1 MVKKKWKPKNS
12 TQFPHQLRC
21 RTEIGKDES
30 QGTIISPIN
39 RESDQKGNFQ
49 YFALFHS
56 NTGEEFPESV
66 VFTVVFMVISIVG
79 AGIASVKYRF
89 MIIHSEP
96 SEKRHIIGQ
105 RILYAMG
112 WLACIGTALTGA
124 FSLKTNPLVHRIS
137 AGVAFFSFAIY
148 NLCQS
153 VCLYKRSL
161 SSRCM
166 CHIRLASTLVTIVAL
181 LIFAVGLG
189 SFFLL
194 CTTDS
199 CKEIFSIT
207 GLVGEWTGF
216 FGLTVYPVMNYTDF
230 QCLSLELSR
239 EGISIV
245 LRKKTQDPE
254 NPQ

>member
-1 MVKKKWKPKNS
+1 MEIQGLAFLPIFLSIWMLLGLCS
-12 TQFPHQLRC
+12 T
-21 RTEIGKDES
+21 T
-30 QGTIISPIN
+30 TITVILGHSKYPYI
-39 RESDQKGNFQ
+39 
-49 YFALFHS
+49 S

-79 AGIASVKYRF
+79 AGIASIKYRF

-105 RILYAMG
+105 RLLYAMG

-124 FSLKTNPLVHRIS
+124 FSMKTNPLVHRIS
-137 AGVAFFSFAIY
+137 AGVAFFTFAIY

-153 VCLYKRSL
+153 ICLYKRSL

-181 LIFAVGLG
+181 IIFAVGLG
-189 SFFLL
+189 TFFLL